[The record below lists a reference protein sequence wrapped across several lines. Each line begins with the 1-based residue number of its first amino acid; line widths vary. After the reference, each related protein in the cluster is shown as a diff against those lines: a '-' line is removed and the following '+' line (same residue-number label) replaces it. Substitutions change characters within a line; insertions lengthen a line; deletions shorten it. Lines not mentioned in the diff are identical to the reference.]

1 MRCGAMILIPPK
13 SVPTQIL
20 SFLSTNIRL
29 TILSFRDRACMP
41 LLKVTNWSF
50 RWYMFTPFLVP
61 IMMSPD
67 EFLSISVM
75 KLEEMR
81 IIGIMLIEYAELILG
96 VIAV

>member
-1 MRCGAMILIPPK
+1 M
-13 SVPTQIL
+13 
-20 SFLSTNIRL
+20 
-29 TILSFRDRACMP
+29 ILSFRDRACMP

-75 KLEEMR
+75 KLEEM
-81 IIGIMLIEYAELILG
+81 L
-96 VIAV
+96 